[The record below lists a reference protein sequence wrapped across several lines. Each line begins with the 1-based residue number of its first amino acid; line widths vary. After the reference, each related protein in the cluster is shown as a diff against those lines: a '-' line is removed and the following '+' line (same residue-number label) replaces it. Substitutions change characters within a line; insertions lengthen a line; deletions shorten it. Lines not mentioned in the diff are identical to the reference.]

1 MQRYPAEHEWLPFQN
16 FDKNEGLR
24 KNTHLSRRLDHN
36 AQSMQHRLQC
46 AKMNIQYEITNQLV
60 ITLSRS

>member
-24 KNTHLSRRLDHN
+24 KNTRLFESHRLNHN
-36 AQSMQHRLQC
+36 AQ
-46 AKMNIQYEITNQLV
+46 ITM
-60 ITLSRS
+60 R